1 MLIECLFFILC
12 SVFLYGIGLNRA
24 VIISSSP
31 KGLALS
37 FMKSLFATVSTVS
50 LSYLVIQN
58 LLVPLSL
65 QELFPLVCIL
75 IFLIVSVF
83 IEVLIRLTVNST
95 VTEFSVSFLCVF
107 LAINESLTL
116 VEAILFVM
124 CCLTSFY
131 ILIPVL
137 SALRRRNE
145 HASPLPVF
153 KNSLILFSLA
163 ILILFVLVFDASW
176 LNGGIAR

>member
-1 MLIECLFFILC
+1 MIIECLFFVLC

-37 FMKSLFATVSTVS
+37 YTKSLFASVSTVA
-50 LSYLVIQN
+50 LSYLVIHN

-65 QELFPLVCIL
+65 HELYPFVCIL
-75 IFLIVSVF
+75 IFLLVSVF
-83 IEVLIRLTVNST
+83 IEVLIRLTVNSI
-95 VTEFSVSFLCVF
+95 VTEFSVSFLCIL
-107 LAINESLTL
+107 LAINESLSL
-116 VEAILFVM
+116 LEAVLFAL
-124 CCLTSFY
+124 CCITSFY

-137 SALRRRNE
+137 AALRRRNE

-176 LNGGIAR
+176 LNGGIGR

>member
-1 MLIECLFFILC
+1 MIIECLFFVLC

-37 FMKSLFATVSTVS
+37 YTKSLFASVSTVA
-50 LSYLVIQN
+50 LSYLVIHN
-58 LLVPLSL
+58 LLIPLSL
-65 QELFPLVCIL
+65 QELYPFVCIL
-75 IFLIVSVF
+75 IFLLVSVF
-83 IEVLIRLTVNST
+83 IEVFIRLTVNSI
-95 VTEFSVSFLCVF
+95 VTEFSVSFLCIL
-107 LAINESLTL
+107 LAINESLSL
-116 VEAILFVM
+116 LEAVLFVL
-124 CCLTSFY
+124 CCITSFY
-131 ILIPVL
+131 FLIPVL
-137 SALRRRNE
+137 AALRKRNE

-176 LNGGIAR
+176 LNGGVGR